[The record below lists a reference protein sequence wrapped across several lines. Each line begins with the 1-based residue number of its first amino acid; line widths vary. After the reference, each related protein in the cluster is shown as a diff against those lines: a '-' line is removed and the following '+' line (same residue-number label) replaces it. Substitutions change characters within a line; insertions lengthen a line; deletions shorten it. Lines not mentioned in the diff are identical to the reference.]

1 MIPSSVVTVRYWIIN
16 SDNQSTLNESEH
28 SMQFSILR
36 KQLKAMSRLAATSD
50 IRYYLNGLHVV
61 QDNRGTYIEAT
72 NGHMLGR
79 LLIDATPIA
88 NPCSVILPLESVKN
102 LAATGKKGKE
112 NLCFTVDGVK
122 VSVINP
128 QGETMIFQRIE
139 GTFPDC
145 DRVVPKLTSDSGL
158 EPSTYN
164 PEYIQAFYDCANDLR
179 GYKTSNPTVQI
190 LQRGNDSGIVN
201 IDSDPLFVGVIM
213 PMRETR
219 DVSVP
224 MWCTRPKIAAT
235 ETATA

>member
-1 MIPSSVVTVRYWIIN
+1 
-16 SDNQSTLNESEH
+16 
-28 SMQFSILR
+28 
-36 KQLKAMSRLAATSD
+36 MSRFAATSD

-79 LLIDATPIA
+79 LLIDETPIA
-88 NPCSVILPLESVKN
+88 NPCSVILPLESVKS

-122 VSVINP
+122 ITVITSMS
-128 QGETMIFQRIE
+128 ETMIFQALE

-145 DRVVPKLTSDSGL
+145 DRVVPTLTSDGGMQT
-158 EPSTYN
+158 STYN
-164 PEYIQAFYDCANDLR
+164 PEYIQAFADCANDLR
-179 GYKTSNPTVQI
+179 GYKTSNITVQI
-190 LQRGNDSGIVN
+190 KQRGNDSGIVN
-201 IDSDPLFVGVIM
+201 IDSEPLFVGIIM

-224 MWCTRPKIAAT
+224 MWCTRSKTVTSEPVAA
-235 ETATA
+235 

>member
-1 MIPSSVVTVRYWIIN
+1 
-16 SDNQSTLNESEH
+16 
-28 SMQFSILR
+28 MQFSILR

-79 LLIDATPIA
+79 LLIDETPVA
-88 NPCSVILPLESVKN
+88 NPCSVILPLESVKS

-112 NLCFTVDGVK
+112 NLCFTVEGVK
-122 VSVINP
+122 ITVITAMS
-128 QGETMIFQRIE
+128 ETMTFQAVE
-139 GTFPDC
+139 GKFPDC
-145 DRVVPKLTSDSGL
+145 DRVIPTLTSNKGL
-158 EPSTYN
+158 EQSTYN
-164 PEYIQAFYDCANDLR
+164 PEYIAAFHDCANDLR

-190 LQRGNDSGIVN
+190 LQRGNDSGLVN

-219 DVSVP
+219 DVIIP
-224 MWCTRPKIAAT
+224 MWCTRPKVAAT

>member
-1 MIPSSVVTVRYWIIN
+1 M
-16 SDNQSTLNESEH
+16 
-28 SMQFSILR
+28 MQFSILR

-79 LLIDATPIA
+79 LLIDETPNA
-88 NPCSVILPLESVKN
+88 NPCSVILPLESVKT

-112 NLCFTVDGVK
+112 TLCFTVEGVK
-122 VSVINP
+122 ITVITAMS
-128 QGETMIFQRIE
+128 ETMTFQAVE
-139 GTFPDC
+139 GKFPDC
-145 DRVVPKLTSDSGL
+145 DRVVPTLSSGTDIK
-158 EPSTYN
+158 PSTFN
-164 PEYIQAFYDCANDLR
+164 PDYIAAFHDCANDLR

-224 MWCTRPKIAAT
+224 MWCTRPKIAET

>member
-1 MIPSSVVTVRYWIIN
+1 MLTRGLLGAMLHHS
-16 SDNQSTLNESEH
+16 NESEH

-79 LLIDATPIA
+79 LLIDETPIA
-88 NPCSVILPLESVKN
+88 NPCSVILPLESVKS

-122 VSVINP
+122 ITVITSMS
-128 QGETMIFQRIE
+128 ETMIFQALE
-139 GTFPDC
+139 GKFPDC
-145 DRVVPKLTSDSGL
+145 DRVIPTLTSEKGL
-158 EPSTYN
+158 EQSTYN
-164 PEYIQAFYDCANDLR
+164 PEYIQAFADCANDLR
-179 GYKTSNPTVQI
+179 GYKTSNITVQI
-190 LQRGNDSGIVN
+190 KQRGNDSGIVN
-201 IDSDPLFVGVIM
+201 IDSEPLFVGIIM

-224 MWCTRPKIAAT
+224 MWCNRPKTVTSEPVAA
-235 ETATA
+235 

>member
-1 MIPSSVVTVRYWIIN
+1 
-16 SDNQSTLNESEH
+16 
-28 SMQFSILR
+28 MQFSILR

-61 QDNRGTYIEAT
+61 QNNRGTYIEAT

-79 LLIDATPIA
+79 LLIDETPIA

-122 VSVINP
+122 VSVITSTS
-128 QGETMIFQRIE
+128 ETMIFQALE

-145 DRVVPKLTSDSGL
+145 DRVVPTLTSDSGL

-179 GYKTSNPTVQI
+179 GHKANGITVQI
-190 LQRGNDSGIVN
+190 KQRGNDSGIVN
-201 IDSDPLFVGVIM
+201 IDSDSLFIGIIM
-213 PMRETR
+213 PMREHA
-219 DVSVP
+219 SVNIP
-224 MWCTRPKIAAT
+224 AWCARPKTVTSESVAA
-235 ETATA
+235 

>member
-1 MIPSSVVTVRYWIIN
+1 
-16 SDNQSTLNESEH
+16 
-28 SMQFSILR
+28 MQFSILR

-79 LLIDATPIA
+79 LLIDETPIA
-88 NPCSVILPLESVKN
+88 NPCSVILPLESVKS

-122 VSVINP
+122 VSVITSTS
-128 QGETMIFQRIE
+128 ETMIFQALE

-145 DRVVPKLTSDSGL
+145 DRVVPTLTSDSGL

-164 PEYIQAFYDCANDLR
+164 PEYIQAFADCANDLR
-179 GYKTSNPTVQI
+179 GHKANGITVQI
-190 LQRGNDSGIVN
+190 KQRGNDSGIVN
-201 IDSDPLFVGVIM
+201 IDSEPLFVGIIM
-213 PMRETR
+213 PMREHN
-219 DVSVP
+219 SVNIP
-224 MWCTRPKIAAT
+224 AWCSRSKTVTSESVAA
-235 ETATA
+235 

>member
-1 MIPSSVVTVRYWIIN
+1 MLHYFKK
-16 SDNQSTLNESEH
+16 SEH

-61 QDNRGTYIEAT
+61 QNNRGTYIEAT

-79 LLIDATPIA
+79 LLIDETPIE
-88 NPCSVILPLESVKN
+88 NPCSVILPLESVKS

-122 VSVINP
+122 VSVITSTS
-128 QGETMIFQRIE
+128 ETMIFQALE

-145 DRVVPKLTSDSGL
+145 DRVVPTVTSDSGL

-164 PEYIQAFYDCANDLR
+164 PEYIQAFADCANDLR
-179 GYKTSNPTVQI
+179 GHKANGITVQI
-190 LQRGNDSGIVN
+190 KQRGNDSGIVN
-201 IDSDPLFVGVIM
+201 IDSDSLFVGIIM
-213 PMRETR
+213 PMREHA
-219 DVSVP
+219 SVNVP
-224 MWCTRPKIAAT
+224 TWCSRPKTVTNESVAA
-235 ETATA
+235 